1 MSLYYKIWIGAIVKI
16 KRNSIRREDWKWLV
30 QVYMA
35 IAMAL
40 NLMFLFGILQRNIL
54 HNTFYDLDINL
65 FSSRILNNLI
75 AGFILFFL
83 PPLIINYILIFK
95 NNKYLS
101 LIEKYKSEKGN
112 SFFLYFFTS
121 LFAPLLILVIGFVL
135 R

>member
-1 MSLYYKIWIGAIVKI
+1 MSLYYKIWIDAIVKI
-16 KRNSIRREDWKWLV
+16 KRSSIRREDWKWLV

-40 NLMFLFGILQRNIL
+40 NLMFLFAVLQRNIL

-75 AGFILFFL
+75 SGFILFFS
-83 PPLIINYILIFK
+83 PPLIINYLLIFK

-101 LIEKYKSEKGN
+101 LIEKYKREKGN

-121 LFAPLLILVIGFVL
+121 LFVPLLVLVIGFEL

>member
-1 MSLYYKIWIGAIVKI
+1 MSLYYKIWIDAIVKI

-35 IAMAL
+35 IAMTL
-40 NLMFLFGILQRNIL
+40 NLMFLFAILQRNIV

-75 AGFILFFL
+75 SVFILFFF
-83 PPLIINYILIFK
+83 PPLIINYLLIFK
-95 NNKYLS
+95 NNKYIS
-101 LIEKYKSEKGN
+101 LIEKYKREKGN
-112 SFFLYFFTS
+112 PFFLYFFTS
-121 LFAPLLILVIGFVL
+121 LFVPLLVLVIGFVL